1 MTQKDFQTLISSVL
15 SGQKE
20 ICNIFNSEK
29 TLLVNCAD
37 ESSFL
42 INILESK
49 LTFIHDEEKEKF
61 VNEYLSN
68 HTDEDFAADILDMV
82 ITHPSFFM
90 YFMLFSKLEEMEIID
105 RGLFY
110 HLCDCI
116 IDSENELDRFLT
128 KVLVHFRLEDL

>member
-1 MTQKDFQTLISSVL
+1 MTQKDFQTLICDAL

-20 ICNIFNSEK
+20 IFNILNSEK
-29 TLLVNCAD
+29 SILVSCVD

-42 INILESK
+42 VNILESK
-49 LTFIHDEEKEKF
+49 LTFIHDEQEEKF
-61 VNEYLSN
+61 ASEYLAS
-68 HTDEDFAADILDMV
+68 HTDEDFAADILDMAV
-82 ITHPSFFM
+82 THPSFFL

-105 RGLFY
+105 RGLFC

-128 KVLVHFRLEDL
+128 KILEHFRLGDV